1 MIFIIFFFIVSP
13 LIIYFS
19 MKILFKTPI
28 PVAVIKSNSMN
39 PYLRKGDLVI
49 VKGIE
54 SGNSIK
60 DGSNVDKDGDI
71 IVFNASGLWE
81 KAPKEPI
88 VHRVVEKWKNG
99 SVWYFRTKGDANPK
113 VDPSAI
119 PEDRILGIVK
129 RVIPYVGWGKIV
141 LMQISFIIQ
150 IEYTFFRIL
159 TKKSIYFKI

>member
-1 MIFIIFFFIVSP
+1 MI
-13 LIIYFS
+13 
-19 MKILFKTPI
+19 ILLKTQI
-28 PVAVIKSNSMN
+28 PVAIIKSNSMD

-49 VKGIE
+49 VKGIKDD
-54 SGNSIK
+54 SSIRE
-60 DGSNVDKDGDI
+60 GSIADRNGDV

-99 SVWYFRTKGDANPK
+99 SIWYFRTKGDANPK

-150 IEYTFFRIL
+150 IAIFSCLMSYLIIKFRRI
-159 TKKSIYFKI
+159 KFD